1 MRHNS
6 ILLFPHKIESC
17 YTLLQ
22 SISTAE
28 ETVPIE
34 TDTEKRLVR
43 LVKQGDGSAMK
54 TMYATYIRYLTAVC
68 SRYIINNEDVK
79 DVLQD
84 CFLKIHSGIESFE
97 YRGPGSLKGWLTKVV
112 VNEALKFL
120 QRNNRF
126 EFVEIS
132 DQEYDIPQDDTDI
145 DSLPSSEIFRMIRE
159 LPDGYRTIFNLY
171 VIENKSHKE
180 IASLL
185 HIKESS
191 SASQLHRAKSLL
203 AKKIMQYN
211 NRLSI

>member
-1 MRHNS
+1 MNMLWN
-6 ILLFPHKIESC
+6 IIFLIKKLL
-17 YTLLQ
+17 
-22 SISTAE
+22 
-28 ETVPIE
+28 
-34 TDTEKRLVR
+34 
-43 LVKQGDGSAMK
+43 
-54 TMYATYIRYLTAVC
+54 
-68 SRYIINNEDVK
+68 
-79 DVLQD
+79 
-84 CFLKIHSGIESFE
+84 LK
-97 YRGPGSLKGWLTKVV
+97 
-112 VNEALKFL
+112 N
-120 QRNNRF
+120 NNRF

-132 DQEYDIPQDDTDI
+132 DQEHDIPQEDTDI

>member
-1 MRHNS
+1 M
-6 ILLFPHKIESC
+6 
-17 YTLLQ
+17 
-22 SISTAE
+22 
-28 ETVPIE
+28 
-34 TDTEKRLVR
+34 R
-43 LVKQGDGSAMK
+43 LVKQGDCSAMK

-84 CFLKIHSGIESFE
+84 CFLKIFSGIESFE

-132 DQEYDIPQDDTDI
+132 DQEHDIPQDDTDI

>member
-1 MRHNS
+1 MGHNS
-6 ILLFPHKIESC
+6 ILPFPHKIESC

-28 ETVPIE
+28 GTVPIE

-84 CFLKIHSGIESFE
+84 CFLKIHSGIQSFE
-97 YRGPGSLKGWLTKVV
+97 YRGKGSLKGWLTKVV

-132 DQEYDIPQDDTDI
+132 DQEHDIPQEDTDI

>member
-1 MRHNS
+1 M
-6 ILLFPHKIESC
+6 
-17 YTLLQ
+17 
-22 SISTAE
+22 
-28 ETVPIE
+28 PIE

-43 LVKQGDGSAMK
+43 LVKQGDCSAMK

-84 CFLKIHSGIESFE
+84 CFLKIHSGIQSFE
-97 YRGPGSLKGWLTKVV
+97 YRGKGSLKGWLTKVV
-112 VNEALKFL
+112 VKEALKFL

-132 DQEYDIPQDDTDI
+132 DQEHDIPQEDTDI

>member
-132 DQEYDIPQDDTDI
+132 DQEHDIPQEDTDI